1 MLSSSSH
8 LLLFYSVTLKRKWR
22 ILAALLQDLEKLEE
36 RLNGVLQSNQQ
47 ESAKT
52 EEELK
57 SLIEKNQQDVRQL
70 DVNRESLTLKNVLL
84 EQKVRKI

>member
-1 MLSSSSH
+1 M
-8 LLLFYSVTLKRKWR
+8 
-22 ILAALLQDLEKLEE
+22 
-36 RLNGVLQSNQQ
+36 NGVLQSNQQ